1 MCMTGVSMAVSAV
14 CCSQC
19 TARSMLIREQNN
31 AADTQPRARYCSRH
45 GNRHVNTR
53 YCSRHQRNMLRAG
66 KFCDI
71 IVCGM
76 LLHQQHTAVETRAN
90 TLLHT
95 HSCKHTAADT
105 LLQTH
110 CCTHAAANTLLQTQE
125 QYVARGDVY
134 VCTYMLLAGQHT
146 ASNILQATRCS
157 MLPAKTGDTTKHICV
172 YIYVYTYRC
181 VYILTST
188 YVHRYMYV
196 SM

>member
-105 LLQTH
+105 RAI
-110 CCTHAAANTLLQTQE
+110 CCSRRCICLYI
-125 QYVARGDVY
+125 YVARGA
-134 VCTYMLLAGQHT
+134 TYCEQHT
-146 ASNILQATRCS
+146 ASNTLQYVARQDGRYHKAYLC
-157 MLPAKTGDTTKHICV
+157 LYICI
-172 YIYVYTYRC
+172 YI
-181 VYILTST
+181 
-188 YVHRYMYV
+188 
-196 SM
+196 